1 MINLYKDITM
11 NPLTTVNKDFAK
23 DTALEIIK
31 TAQLSS
37 TLGNIQLITQL
48 LIARSNRG
56 MREIFS
62 VDKDSV
68 ISDFK
73 NLNIDRPATNA
84 CYRVCLLKVIGKSES
99 EWLREHEY
107 YIDQLNVEYPHE
119 KAPKV
124 KLEIPPAPSLS
135 DNIFDRVDS
144 FAQFLK
150 DNSDARDYWG
160 RRYES
165 FLS

>member
-1 MINLYKDITM
+1 M
-11 NPLTTVNKDFAK
+11 NPHTPINKDFAK
-23 DTALEIIK
+23 DTALEVIQ
-31 TAQLSS
+31 TAQLSES
-37 TLGNIQLITQL
+37 SGNIQFVTQL

-56 MREIFS
+56 MREIFC
-62 VDKDSV
+62 VDKDRV

-73 NLNIDRPATNA
+73 ILNIDRPSKNA
-84 CYRVCLLKVIGKSES
+84 CYRVCLLKLLEKTES
-99 EWLREHEY
+99 EWLREHDY
-107 YIDQLNVEYPHE
+107 YVDQLNIEHPHE

-124 KLEIPPAPSLS
+124 KLEISPVSPTLS
-135 DNIFDRVDS
+135 DSIFDRVDS